1 METNLGPEYC
11 ITVTIPSWRVHDL
24 LCQYWEGQWDPLY
37 AVLSRVN
44 KRNVSGLSGAGLR
57 FSRTAQSVLASADEV
72 ARLREASERAM
83 SDSGSCSDESPA
95 GLETGGADGQFA
107 RFIDALDEAV
117 DASARAEVEG
127 ELYGAGIIEDPDV
140 DGGLFG

>member
-11 ITVTIPSWRVHDL
+11 ITVTIPSWRVYDL

-44 KRNVSGLSGAGLR
+44 KRNDWHAPGPG
-57 FSRTAQSVLASADEV
+57 SVLASADEV

-83 SDSGSCSDESPA
+83 SDNEELPRVMAQSLNLHLV
-95 GLETGGADGQFA
+95 GLIG
-107 RFIDALDEAV
+107 ALDEAV

-127 ELYGAGIIEDPDV
+127 GLYGAGIIEDPDV